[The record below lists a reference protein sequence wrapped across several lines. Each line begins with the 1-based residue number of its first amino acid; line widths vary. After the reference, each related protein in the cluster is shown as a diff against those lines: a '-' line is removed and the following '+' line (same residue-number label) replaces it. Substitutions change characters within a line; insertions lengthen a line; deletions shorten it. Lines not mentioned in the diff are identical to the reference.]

1 MTAPAQPTTSVLHR
15 STERLFREHIAA
27 MHVYAFELEAVLG
40 AESPIAKRIHSCA
53 ASNARILDALRDR
66 KKKGRAA

>member
-1 MTAPAQPTTSVLHR
+1 MTHPGRFTAPILRKSP
-15 STERLFREHIAA
+15 EKLFREHIAA
-27 MHVYAFELEAVLG
+27 MHVYANELAVVLG
-40 AESPIAKRIHSCA
+40 LESPIVKRIHSCA